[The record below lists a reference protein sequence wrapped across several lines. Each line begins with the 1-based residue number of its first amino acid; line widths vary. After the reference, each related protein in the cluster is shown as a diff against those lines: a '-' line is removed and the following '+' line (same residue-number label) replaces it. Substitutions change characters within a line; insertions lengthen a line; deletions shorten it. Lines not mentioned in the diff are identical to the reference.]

1 MMSQLSTEMCEL
13 KSDCYSK
20 IELFKQRTRS
30 TNREFKC
37 APQLRTLLNHFNE
50 MHLMLKIAK
59 LSIISIISII
69 KFTIHYYESIE
80 DDRHTL
86 VGQFR

>member
-13 KSDCYSK
+13 KSDCFLK

-30 TNREFKC
+30 TNREFKY
-37 APQLRTLLNHFNE
+37 APQMKTLLNHFNE

-59 LSIISIISII
+59 FSIISIIS
-69 KFTIHYYESIE
+69 
-80 DDRHTL
+80 
-86 VGQFR
+86 